1 MSIDG
6 NFIRK
11 KETREGPFV
20 EENIEA
26 LRNTVIY
33 LFNQLSTI
41 FKQVEYY
48 FNLDS
53 KDVAIPDNSLEVQQ
67 LDIYSDSYRHYC
79 NFDLK
84 DVDSMKYSIE
94 GFKRLINEVTPILES
109 IKFKVNLFYS
119 TVPEESIK
127 KSK

>member
-6 NFIRK
+6 NLIRK
-11 KETREGPFV
+11 KEIREGPFI
-20 EENIEA
+20 EENIED

-53 KDVAIPDNSLEVQQ
+53 KDIAIPDNSLEVQQ

-109 IKFKVNLFYS
+109 IKFKVNLFYP
-119 TVPEESIK
+119 TVDEESIK

>member
-6 NFIRK
+6 NLIRK
-11 KETREGPFV
+11 KETREGPFI
-20 EENIEA
+20 EENIED

-53 KDVAIPDNSLEVQQ
+53 KDIAIPDNSLEVQQ

-109 IKFKVNLFYS
+109 IKFKVNLFYP
-119 TVPEESIK
+119 TVDEENIK